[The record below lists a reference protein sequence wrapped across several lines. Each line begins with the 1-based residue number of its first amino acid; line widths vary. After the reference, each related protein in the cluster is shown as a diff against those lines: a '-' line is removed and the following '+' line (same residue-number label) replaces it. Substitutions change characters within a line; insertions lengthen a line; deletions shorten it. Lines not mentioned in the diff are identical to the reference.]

1 MANLLPQTRVLP
13 VTDDDWEE
21 VEHKSD
27 EEENDVMAAVA
38 AMTQRDAQIQ
48 SQLPKAAGQQAG
60 QAVDAAAAEE
70 ALGPSWSD
78 LEACHATFLF
88 CIFSFSILSSSSVRR
103 KSEAP
108 SLRGSIFA
116 CLTPT
121 PLLSC

>member
-38 AMTQRDAQIQ
+38 AMTQRDAHIQ

-78 LEACHATFLF
+78 LEACHAAFVFSSVSFLF
-88 CIFSFSILSSSSVRR
+88 LFV
-103 KSEAP
+103 
-108 SLRGSIFA
+108 
-116 CLTPT
+116 
-121 PLLSC
+121 SCFV